1 MSMADT
7 VIANQINRLAR
18 SLQDLLWIV
27 ETLVK
32 KGVSVKFHKKNL
44 VFDAGMKKSEICKE

>member
-7 VIANQINRLAR
+7 VIAHQIDRLAR
-18 SLQDLLWIV
+18 FLQDLLWIV

-32 KGVSVKFHKKNL
+32 EGASVKFHKENL